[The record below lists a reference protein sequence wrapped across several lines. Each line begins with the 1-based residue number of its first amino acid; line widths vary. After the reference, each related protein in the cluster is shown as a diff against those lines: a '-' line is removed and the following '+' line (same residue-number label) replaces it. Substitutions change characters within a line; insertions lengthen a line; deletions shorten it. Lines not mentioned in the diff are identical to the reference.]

1 MLLDI
6 FVTVIVMQVTT
17 LYEIEVNSLTFFTVR
32 QFFDNECSITLETLE
47 NKMLIC
53 WKLSHNIDP

>member
-17 LYEIEVNSLTFFTVR
+17 LYELEVNNLTFFTVR

-53 WKLSHNIDP
+53 